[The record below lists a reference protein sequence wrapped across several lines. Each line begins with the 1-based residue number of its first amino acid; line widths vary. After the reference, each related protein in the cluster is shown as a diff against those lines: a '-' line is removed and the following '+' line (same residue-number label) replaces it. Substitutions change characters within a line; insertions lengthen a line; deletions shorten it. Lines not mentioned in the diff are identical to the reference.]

1 MPIQPFWPQNNLD
14 FCQVCFKSANDLLL
28 KFLLGQLHCFQV
40 LFVLF
45 LCLYCLLH
53 GFFYPLRHLFV
64 VVLALILCTYC
75 LLCGCFCFL
84 NQHFLIHVQ
93 ILIGNHQCVVS
104 LVKSDQV
111 IDLSVL
117 LLWWHEEHFCEGYGG
132 LCWSWQHCYL
142 ESLSYI
148 QPRHGCFVL
157 LQLQPYLHHRRNWV
171 ESCLLMFC
179 SVGDLRRKP

>member
-1 MPIQPFWPQNNLD
+1 MGGCSNLLQLRSISVTEGQFRRLLSRAHLLIILPHHSCHLILFLCLHIFRCQYSHFGHKITHLD

-117 LLWWHEEHFCEGYGG
+117 
-132 LCWSWQHCYL
+132 
-142 ESLSYI
+142 SL
-148 QPRHGCFVL
+148 
-157 LQLQPYLHHRRNWV
+157 
-171 ESCLLMFC
+171 
-179 SVGDLRRKP
+179 